1 MGFHYKYSLQVHHRH
16 NDHQRDLQ
24 TVVLVY
30 LYHHDVAAAVHHP
43 NPGKKEGLLVA
54 MGNSPHHVV
63 VVVVGGDS
71 QVLKGTEDSFPRVV
85 KGDHFG
91 HQILVGVVDV
101 DVVGGG
107 AKMRYSLLLSL
118 MLGLRVLV
126 LHQGVTCGTC

>member
-1 MGFHYKYSLQVHHRH
+1 MGFHYKCSLQVHHRH

-30 LYHHDVAAAVHHP
+30 LYHHHDAVAVVHHP

-54 MGNSPHHVV
+54 MGNSPHPHHV

-91 HQILVGVVDV
+91 HRILVGVVDV

-107 AKMRYSLLLSL
+107 AKMRY
-118 MLGLRVLV
+118 
-126 LHQGVTCGTC
+126 